1 MGNDGG
7 MILSMVKIIEME
19 LESADESGKIADIK

>member
-7 MILSMVKIIEME
+7 LILSMVKIIEME
-19 LESADESGKIADIK
+19 LERTDETGKKADIK

>member
-7 MILSMVKIIEME
+7 LILSMVKRIEME
-19 LESADESGKIADIK
+19 LERTDETGKKADIK

>member
-7 MILSMVKIIEME
+7 LKLSMVKIIEME
-19 LESADESGKIADIK
+19 LERTDETEKMADIK